1 LAKRRSK
8 EQIQSD
14 RIIRRRL
21 VEFGELVR
29 EQAIETSRV
38 AKDTFYKTDRVK
50 PKGTIMRAGGE
61 LRDSPNF
68 RMINDTTLLIV
79 QTYYGAF
86 NFPKGETSGEKNALL
101 IAINENLK
109 DNVDLIAKEVLAEI
123 VGPWQI

>member
-1 LAKRRSK
+1 LAKRRTK

-21 VEFGELVR
+21 VEFGEVVR
-29 EQAIETSRV
+29 EQAIDTSRV

-50 PKGTIMRAGGE
+50 PKGSLQRAGGE
-61 LRDSPNF
+61 LRDSQNY
-68 RMINDTTLLIV
+68 RMINDTTLQMV

-86 NFPKGETSGEKNALL
+86 NFPKGESSGEKNALL
-101 IAINENLK
+101 IAVNENLK
-109 DNVDLIAKEVLAEI
+109 DNIDLIAKEVLAEI